1 MAEVQVDTH
10 VRRSSLDLSMADE
23 LSGCGAVLLG
33 AGPLSPRVLHPPPTD
48 ALPTVRTLLEQ
59 KALHEGLEDAFFVAD
74 LGAIIRQHRKWQRCL
89 PRVEPFYAIKC
100 NTDPE
105 VLRTLLPLCAGFD
118 CASKGEIETM
128 LALGVN
134 PSNIIYA
141 NPCKPPEHVRYARDH
156 GVHLMTFDNADEL
169 AKVKAINPN
178 AKMVLRILTDD
189 SKSVCRFGT
198 KFGAHLPA
206 TLPLLQTARHLGM
219 DVVGVSFH
227 VGSGCQDPMAF
238 DDAVR
243 RAKRVFEE
251 GARLGYH
258 LTLLDVGGGFPGSEK
273 RHSSE
278 DPDIHGK
285 AEGSVTFEE
294 IAAVLG
300 KAIQTHFPDPAVRVI
315 AEPGRFYVAPAFT
328 LATTITSRRAV
339 FSDAMTAADDS
350 KLEGRA
356 SAAVAAGGGRA
367 TCAGGMMTTTTT
379 TTTTATSAMMIDE
392 SGTEGSGKQA
402 DHQKMGLRQVQV
414 SSEEKS
420 FMYYVNDGVYG
431 SFNCLLFDHA
441 QAFPKVLAAK
451 SRAVRHK
458 ESVWLGDWYECS
470 VWGPTC
476 DSMDCISKKTL
487 LPELAIGDW
496 LYFEEMGAYTL
507 AAASRFNGFELS
519 SVFYT
524 NTEAMP

>member
-1 MAEVQVDTH
+1 MT
-10 VRRSSLDLSMADE
+10 DE
-23 LSGCGAVLLG
+23 LSGCAAVLLG

-59 KALHEGLEDAFFVAD
+59 KAIHEGLEDAFFVAD

-134 PSNIIYA
+134 SSNIIYA

-169 AKVKAINPN
+169 AKVKAINPH

-206 TLPLLQTARHLGM
+206 TLPLLQTARHLAM

-243 RAKRVFEE
+243 RAKKVFEE
-251 GARLGYH
+251 GARLGYRF
-258 LTLLDVGGGFPGSEK
+258 TLLDVGGGFPGSEK
-273 RHSSE
+273 RHSSD

-285 AEGSVTFEE
+285 AEGSVTFEA

-300 KAIQTHFPDPAVRVI
+300 KAIQAHFPDPAVRVI
-315 AEPGRFYVAPAFT
+315 AEPGRYYVAPAFT

-339 FSDAMTAADDS
+339 YYSSTAADAVTAADDS
-350 KLEGRA
+350 TMPERA
-356 SAAVAAGGGRA
+356 AAVGGATGAGGVV
-367 TCAGGMMTTTTT
+367 MTTTTT
-379 TTTTATSAMMIDE
+379 TTSSSSSATMIEE
-392 SGTEGSGKQA
+392 SGMEVGNGGKQA
-402 DHQKMGLRQVQV
+402 DHQQVVQQQQV
-414 SSEEKS
+414 TVTTSQEKS

-441 QAFPKVLAAK
+441 QAFPKVLSTK

-519 SVFYT
+519 RVFYT
-524 NTEAMP
+524 NTECMP

>member
-10 VRRSSLDLSMADE
+10 LRRSSLDLSMSDE
-23 LSGCGAVLLG
+23 LSPCGAVLLG
-33 AGPLSPRVLHPPPTD
+33 PGPLSPRVLHPPPTD
-48 ALPTVRTLLEQ
+48 SLPSVRTLLEH

-74 LGAIIRQHRKWQRCL
+74 LGAVIRQHKKWQNCL
-89 PRVEPFYAIKC
+89 PRVEPFYAVKC

-128 LALGVN
+128 LGMGVS

-141 NPCKPPEHVRYARDH
+141 NPCKSPEHIRYARDH

-169 AKVKAINPN
+169 AKVKAINPQ

-206 TLPLLQTARHLGM
+206 TYPLLQTARHLGL

-243 RAKRVFEE
+243 RAKKVFEE
-251 GARLGYH
+251 GARLGYRFS
-258 LTLLDVGGGFPGSEK
+258 LLDVGGGFPGSEK
-273 RHSSE
+273 RHTAD

-285 AEGSVTFEE
+285 AEGSVTFEA

-300 KAIQTHFPDPAVRVI
+300 KAIYTHFPDPAVRVI
-315 AEPGRFYVAPAFT
+315 AEPGRYYVAPAFT

-339 FSDAMTAADDS
+339 YHP
-350 KLEGRA
+350 
-356 SAAVAAGGGRA
+356 AVAAGDSLNAANDSTLPQRAVSMDCGPAEVGEGGRA
-367 TCAGGMMTTTTT
+367 DGGKPGGVL
-379 TTTTATSAMMIDE
+379 IEE
-392 SGTEGSGKQA
+392 SGAEGP
-402 DHQKMGLRQVQV
+402 RQETAQGTL
-414 SSEEKS
+414 SAGEDKS

-441 QAFPKVLAAK
+441 QAFPKVLSAK
-451 SRAVRHK
+451 ARPVRHK
-458 ESVWLGDWYECS
+458 ESAWVGAWYECS

-487 LPELAIGDW
+487 LPEMMIGDW

-507 AAASRFNGFELS
+507 SAASRFNGFELS
-519 SVFYT
+519 HVFYT
-524 NTEAMP
+524 NTEALP